1 MEKSNAGKSNGTAPG
16 SFAAVRRTARYAFV
30 ASLPVMAGYLVLG
43 TGFGVLLQD
52 KGYNWLWAALMS
64 VTIFAG
70 SMQYV
75 AVDLLAGGATLIAAA
90 LMTVLVNIRHLF
102 YGLTMLEKYSD
113 TGWRKPYLIFALT
126 DETFSLVCSPDLPED
141 VDRKNYYF
149 FLSLMNQCYWIA
161 GSILGAA
168 AGAALSFNSAGID
181 FAMTA
186 LFVVIFVEQW
196 EKTKQHLP
204 AISGIAVTIVCR
216 LLFGAESFLIPS
228 MLGILAAMFLF
239 KGKIQPDS
247 AKTVAAAQDDAEAL
261 FPRGGARGGY
271 EFGKDTNENMKGKGG
286 DKR

>member
-1 MEKSNAGKSNGTAPG
+1 MGKNNSVKSNGAAASG
-16 SFAAVRRTARYAFV
+16 SGNLRSTVRYAFV

-43 TGFGVLLQD
+43 TGFGVLLQA

-75 AVDLLAGGATLIAAA
+75 AVDLLSGGATLIAAA

-126 DETFSLVCSPDLPED
+126 DETFSLVCSPELPEN

-149 FLSLMNQCYWIA
+149 FLSLMNQCYWIT

-204 AISGIAVTIVCR
+204 AVAGVVITVVCR
-216 LLFGAESFLIPS
+216 LLFGTESFLIPS
-228 MLGILAAMFLF
+228 MIGILAAMFLF
-239 KGKIQPDS
+239 QGKLNPVNE
-247 AKTVAAAQDDAEAL
+247 AVAADAHAQETRSPDDTWRSGHEA
-261 FPRGGARGGY
+261 GNSGD
-271 EFGKDTNENMKGKGG
+271 KNETGKGG
-286 DKR
+286 NER

>member
-1 MEKSNAGKSNGTAPG
+1 MGKNDTVNSSRTTPQEAHTVSG
-16 SFAAVRRTARYAFV
+16 SSGNFRSTIRYAFV
-30 ASLPVMAGYLVLG
+30 SSLPVMAGYIVLG

-75 AVDLLAGGATLIAAA
+75 AVDLLSGGATLIAAA

-102 YGLTMLEKYSD
+102 YGLTMLEKYND

-126 DETFSLVCSPDLPED
+126 DETFSLVCSPNLPED

-149 FLSLMNQCYWIA
+149 FLSLMNQCYWIT
-161 GSILGAA
+161 GSIIGAV

-204 AISGIAVTIVCR
+204 ALAGVAITVVCR
-216 LLFGAESFLIPS
+216 LLFGTESFLIPS
-228 MLGILAAMFLF
+228 MIGILVAMFL
-239 KGKIQPDS
+239 I
-247 AKTVAAAQDDAEAL
+247 
-261 FPRGGARGGY
+261 
-271 EFGKDTNENMKGKGG
+271 KGKGG
-286 DKR
+286 NGQ